1 MSQDDFSK
9 NGGGPVT
16 NEYGDLIFPWADSG
30 DHSGSYSCQVYYRD
44 LTNIDERER
53 EREIE
58 RKREGDIYI
67 YSDEKRERESE
78 REGGRK
84 YFLSQKCSPGQE

>member
-44 LTNIDERER
+44 LTNIDERE
-53 EREIE
+53 IE

-67 YSDEKRERESE
+67 YIQTKRGRERTRGKVAESI
-78 REGGRK
+78 
-84 YFLSQKCSPGQE
+84 F